1 MMPGTE
7 QVLRKCQAL
16 EGDAGQVKRL
26 DWALLPSRNSQA
38 LSWVPSS
45 VAPPPLGSP
54 DSAATSL
61 GTSPIPAKRQG
72 KEVGEAHTAA
82 EVAEDVIALLGEGD
96 LVDSVADEAGFEQ
109 VAGILA
115 GLSPVSEAFHVVV

>member
-1 MMPGTE
+1 MPGPRGGCRAGEEAGLGSASITE
-7 QVLRKCQAL
+7 LSGL
-16 EGDAGQVKRL
+16 ELGPQFCC
-26 DWALLPSRNSQA
+26 
-38 LSWVPSS
+38 
-45 VAPPPLGSP
+45 PPLLGSL